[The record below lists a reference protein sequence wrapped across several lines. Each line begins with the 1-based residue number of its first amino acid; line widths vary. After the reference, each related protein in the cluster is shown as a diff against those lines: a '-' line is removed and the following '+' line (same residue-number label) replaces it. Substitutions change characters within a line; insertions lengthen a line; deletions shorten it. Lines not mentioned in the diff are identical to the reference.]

1 MGGNGSGGGARIRP
15 AGGTEPVYVPGQPQS
30 TDQGVNQGSGPGQS
44 QELVPYG
51 QVLSQYQQQA
61 IQDVGRAD
69 IPEQEQQLV
78 QQYFSGLGG

>member
-1 MGGNGSGGGARIRP
+1 M
-15 AGGTEPVYVPGQPQS
+15 PGQAQS
-30 TDQGVNQGSGPGQS
+30 TDQGVNQGGGPGQG